1 VVRAWGASV
10 RFLRGIAEGGCSRI
24 FAGDKAIEG
33 RGQRVVRSPGCATVG
48 RFTKVSAAG
57 VQARAT
63 EGRDGA
69 LSRHGAARPSAE
81 LPRRPPPVSKREYA
95 TGGRDSASSHHRAA
109 RRSANLPQV
118 SNRGFNR
125 SHTPACALARE
136 AFWRRLQD
144 RPPPATTRRPPA
156 TKPAK
161 TSRYARRSAQR
172 RAVR

>member
-1 VVRAWGASV
+1 MGSRKGVVRGYSLARMQS
-10 RFLRGIAEGGCSRI
+10 EH
-24 FAGDKAIEG
+24 AGSALSGHRSARPSADLPSYPTPVSKDKY
-33 RGQRVVRSPGCATVG
+33 
-48 RFTKVSAAG
+48 
-57 VQARAT
+57 AT

-95 TGGRDSASSHHRAA
+95 TGGRDGASSHHRAA

-125 SHTPACALARE
+125 SRTPACALARE

-161 TSRYARRSAQR
+161 TSRYARRSAR
-172 RAVR
+172 RRVVR